1 MRNDKFYKPTDYK
14 GTTGHRCI
22 SMEALF
28 KEFGIDYEVCW
39 RSKDFEAV
47 ILKREPASSMLD
59 DYEIIY
65 TALYEEGSE
74 KDRFCSYLIDNV
86 NAALFHLEAL
96 YEGEPKDVCEDILET
111 INNMFKDDLD

>member
-1 MRNDKFYKPTDYK
+1 MRDDKFYKPTDYT

-28 KEFGIDYEVCW
+28 KEFGIDYEGCW
-39 RSKDFEAV
+39 KSKDFEQV
-47 ILKREPASSMLD
+47 ILKKPPAESTMD

-74 KDRFCSYLIDNV
+74 KDKFCSYLIDNV
-86 NAALFHLEAL
+86 NATLFHLEAL
-96 YEGEPKDVCEDILET
+96 YEGEPKDICDDILET
-111 INNMFKDDLD
+111 INNMFKDELE